1 MSDREYDIGAFVRER
16 RRAHDLTQRQLAG
29 LAGVGTRF
37 LSELE
42 RGKSTVRLAEVSA
55 VLAVF
60 GKTVG
65 VAVTARISGTGADRV
80 TGTHNW

>member
-1 MSDREYDIGAFVRER
+1 MPEREHDIGAFVREQ
-16 RRAHDLTQRQLAG
+16 RRAHGLTQRHLAE

-55 VLAVF
+55 VLGVF

-65 VAVTARISGTGADRV
+65 VVDQPREPVAEWTE
-80 TGTHNW
+80 